1 MVRTIF
7 CILLV
12 LVLLSVFSESFR
24 AAKMGR
30 KGVFSM
36 LARGLKS
43 PAEFQYSGKLRPG
56 TISPGLFV
64 PAHIQRPDYALTG
77 IPSAKGSLFMSK
89 IITQTPEDIQ
99 RMRVAGRHAREVLDA
114 AVRMVRPGI
123 TTEDID
129 NLVHAETIARNCYP
143 SPLNYNKYPKS
154 CCTSLNEVICHG
166 IPDTTVLKN
175 GDIINI
181 DVTVFHDG
189 VHGDCSETVFVGEPE
204 ERVRELVTT
213 TFDSFKAA
221 IAICKPGIKVVNI
234 VLRQVIK
241 CVFILLSAYCT
252 RRTVQCDWSGDR
264 GHRQA
269 QGILLCTEVLW
280 PRVRHDV
287 YIFYLLVVLLC

>member
-1 MVRTIF
+1 MLRTVCNIIF
-7 CILLV
+7 V
-12 LVLLSVFSESFR
+12 LVLLSVLSESYR

-56 TISPGLFV
+56 TVSPGLLV

-77 IPSAKGSLFMSK
+77 IPSAKGSLFMST
-89 IITQTPEDIQ
+89 IVTQTPEDIA

-143 SPLNYNKYPKS
+143 SPLNYNRYPKS

-221 IAICKPGIKVVNI
+221 IAICKPGTI
-234 VLRQVIK
+234 R
-241 CVFILLSAYCT
+241 
-252 RRTVQCDWSGDR
+252 
-264 GHRQA
+264 
-269 QGILLCTEVLW
+269 
-280 PRVRHDV
+280 
-287 YIFYLLVVLLC
+287 